1 MTEKISVL
9 VTGASGGIGQA
20 IALQYANPAY
30 LVAVHYSGSKAK
42 AEATLT
48 AIEAKGGS
56 GYLVQGDISQEI
68 DVERIFSEVKEQAG
82 KVDILINNAGM
93 TKDGLMMRMK
103 EADFDQIIA
112 VNLKGTFLMM
122 KAASKLMMR
131 AKTGSIVNI
140 SSVVGSIGNP
150 GQINYVASK
159 AAIEGMTK
167 TAAKELASRGIRV
180 NAVAPGFI
188 ETDMTENLSDQVKE
202 LMLQN
207 IPLAHYGTPEDVAA
221 VVYFLTRPEAK
232 YLTGQTLH
240 VDGGLTMF

>member
-1 MTEKISVL
+1 MTERKSVL
-9 VTGASGGIGQA
+9 VTGASGGIGRA
-20 IALQYANPAY
+20 IALQYASPAY
-30 LVAVHYSGSKAK
+30 LVAVHYSGSEEKA
-42 AEATLT
+42 AATLS
-48 AIEAKGGS
+48 AIEANGGA
-56 GYLVQGDISQEI
+56 GYLVQGDISQAE
-68 DVERIFSEVKEQAG
+68 DVERIFNEVKEKAG
-82 KVDILINNAGM
+82 QIDILINNAGM

-103 EADFDQIIA
+103 ETDFDQIID

-188 ETDMTENLSDQVKE
+188 DTEMTESLSDTVKE

-207 IPLAHYGTPEDVAA
+207 IPLAHYGAPEDVAA
-221 VVYFLTRPEAK
+221 VVHFLTSPEAK
-232 YLTGQTLH
+232 YMTGQTLH